1 MPAIVSKPV
10 SHPKPDVKR
19 FSMRKIDLP
28 PTLDDLKFKL
38 FDWVQEV
45 LDYIGQDER
54 MEGVQPV
61 TYLLA
66 NADGL
71 DELMVA
77 SRGGMSL
84 GPRQVFANFDWGRRE
99 NGRWYIRHIKFGTSL
114 SRAEITAEQKR
125 ALKERL
131 MEKAEDESASHFHAR
146 QVVFPA
152 ENYVHS
158 WVTQIDPGEVHV
170 NSLMGEI
177 YEAAQAEAKIPQNWI
192 RGRDLALAGAG
203 DAVKLAKGA
212 AGASKAY
219 GETVYEIGRTEKAL
233 DAADRVE
240 MVASGAETARKAE
253 RTAKYAEAYEK
264 AEQYKGYADKY
275 DAMKELGK
283 KEDGEPVF
291 RKSRLDVAA
300 DVGVELLSTIPGA
313 GGFVKLFAGM
323 FIEIGL
329 SNYAGV
335 VAGIRA
341 RVYACFVGG
350 FIGSLTLMGKEP
362 HLRSERDRKYYELGA
377 RRGVQMPQLASFQT
391 QIYLLDYA
399 RQTIT
404 SGFWA
409 GTTYDFHG
417 LSTPTWD
424 YPHDWEAKWSPEL
437 LGAAFVTKLGFK
449 KYLIE
454 DSGQSVAQSI
464 QG

>member
-1 MPAIVSKPV
+1 MPATATKPV
-10 SHPKPDVKR
+10 SRPKPDVKR

-45 LDYIGQDER
+45 LGYIGQDER
-54 MEGVQPV
+54 MEGVQAV

-77 SRGGMSL
+77 SRGGMKL

-114 SRAEITAEQKR
+114 SHAEITAEQKR

-131 MEKAEDESASHFHAR
+131 MDKAEDESASHFHAR

-158 WVTQIDPGEVHV
+158 WEKQIHPGEVHV
-170 NSLMGEI
+170 NSLIGEI
-177 YEAAQAEAKIPQNWI
+177 YEAAQAEAKMPENWVKPEDMAI
-192 RGRDLALAGAG
+192 ALASSGVKVVKSGAE
-203 DAVKLAKGA
+203 AT
-212 AGASKAY
+212 KAY

-240 MVASGAETARKAE
+240 MVAAGAETVRKAE
-253 RTAKYAEAYEK
+253 RTAKYAEAYETVE
-264 AEQYKGYADKY
+264 AYKGYADKY
-275 DAMKELGK
+275 NEMKELGK
-283 KEDGEPVF
+283 KEEEKPVF
-291 RKSRLDVAA
+291 RKSRLDLGA
-300 DVGVELLSTIPGA
+300 DVAVELVSSLPVV

-323 FIEIGL
+323 FIDIGL
-329 SNYAGV
+329 ANYASV

-341 RVYACFVGG
+341 RIYTCFVAG
-350 FIGSLTLMGKEP
+350 FISSLTLVGKEP
-362 HLRSERDRKYYELGA
+362 QLKRERDRKYYEFGA

-391 QIYLLDYA
+391 QIYLMDYS

-437 LGAAFVTKLGFK
+437 LGAALVTRLGFK

-454 DSGQSVAQSI
+454 
-464 QG
+464 

>member
-28 PTLDDLKFKL
+28 PTLNELQLKL

-45 LDYIGQDER
+45 LDYIGQDTR
-54 MEGVQPV
+54 IEGVQPV
-61 TYLLA
+61 SYLIA

-77 SRGGMSL
+77 SRGGMTL
-84 GPRQVFANFDWGRRE
+84 GPRQVFASFDWGRRPS
-99 NGRWYIRHIKFGTSL
+99 GRWYIRHIKFGTSL
-114 SRAEITAEQKR
+114 SRAEITADQKR

-131 MEKAEDESASHFHAR
+131 MDKAEDENASHFHAR

-158 WVTQIDPGEVHV
+158 WEKQIHPGEVHV
-170 NSLMGEI
+170 NSLIGEI
-177 YEAAQAEAKIPQNWI
+177 YEAAQKEATMPENWVKPE
-192 RGRDLALAGAG
+192 DMALALATHG
-203 DAVKLAKGA
+203 VKVVENAAKGT
-212 AGASKAY
+212 KAY

-240 MVASGAETARKAE
+240 MVAAGAETARKAE
-253 RTAKYAEAYEK
+253 RTVKYAEAYET

-275 DAMKELGK
+275 EMMKELGK

-291 RKSRLDVAA
+291 RKSGADVAA
-300 DVGVELLSTIPGA
+300 DVAVELVSTLPVV
-313 GGFVKLFAGM
+313 GGFVKVFAGM
-323 FIEIGL
+323 FIDIGL
-329 SNYAGV
+329 ANYASV

-341 RVYACFVGG
+341 RIYTCFVAG
-350 FIGSLTLMGKEP
+350 FIGSLTLMGNEP
-362 HLRSERDRKYYELGA
+362 QLRGERDKKYYELGS

-437 LGAAFVTKLGFK
+437 LGAALVTRLGFK

-454 DSGQSVAQSI
+454 
-464 QG
+464 